1 MSVAPLPDLH
11 TLDAAAL
18 RDMVI
23 QQHAQISSRDAELE
37 RLRLVIARLRRMQFG
52 RKSEKVERQIEQL
65 ELQLEDLEARTGQEQ
80 QQTENT
86 LPPAA
91 ASVFAAAT
99 RKPVRRLL
107 PEHLP
112 REVEI
117 HEPKHEDCPACGAAL
132 SKLGEDVSEVLEY
145 VPARFKV
152 IRQVRPKLSCTD
164 VMSSCRLKRRAG
176 RLRVASQDQA
186 CWRTCSFPNM
196 LTIFRCI
203 ARRRFTHAKVWS

>member
-23 QQHAQISSRDAELE
+23 QQHAQIASRDAELD

-52 RKSEKVERQIEQL
+52 RKSEKIERQIEQL

-86 LPPAA
+86 LRPAA
-91 ASVFAAAT
+91 SAVFATAT
-99 RKPVRRLL
+99 RKPVRRSL

-117 HEPKHEDCPACGAAL
+117 HEPQHEGCPACGAAL
-132 SKLGEDVSEVLEY
+132 SKLGSIQSITIAPDIPS
-145 VPARFKV
+145 
-152 IRQVRPKLSCTD
+152 
-164 VMSSCRLKRRAG
+164 RA
-176 RLRVASQDQA
+176 
-186 CWRTCSFPNM
+186 C
-196 LTIFRCI
+196 
-203 ARRRFTHAKVWS
+203 